1 MLDTAE
7 IRAALAAVPETPALV
22 FSQAELSDS
31 ARRIRAATDDA
42 GVSLLYAMKPCTLS
56 WVMEELAAH
65 VTGFTASSPF
75 EIRLARQVLGDS
87 RKVHYYGVAVAEHE
101 FAEIGRSCDY
111 ISFNSIGQLER
122 YGPET
127 PDLTSPGLRLNPGIS
142 FVSDERYDP
151 CRRHS
156 KLGAP
161 IERIIAAE
169 HGSHDISAV
178 AQGLLMHTNCESDDL
193 LDLFATASAVDDRL
207 GLLLDRMDWVNLGGG
222 YTFGSATDFA
232 PLNDASALL
241 RSDREIEIF
250 IEPGAAF
257 VADAGFIVST
267 VLDVFDSGGV
277 DVAVLDTSVN
287 HMPEVFEYQYEP
299 DVLDYAPDG
308 SHRYILAGRS
318 CLAGDVLG
326 DYRFEEP
333 LTPGS
338 RVAILGMGAYTQPK
352 AHTFNGINLPDAYAM
367 LESGE
372 LTLLQSTSYGDF
384 AARNGASQVA
394 VS

>member
-7 IRAALAAVPETPALV
+7 IRAALAAVPGTPALV
-22 FSQAELSDS
+22 FSQAELADS
-31 ARRIRAATDDA
+31 ARRIRAAADDA
-42 GVSLLYAMKPCTLS
+42 GLSLLYAMKPCTFS
-56 WVMEELAAH
+56 WVMEELATH

-75 EIRLARQVLGDS
+75 EVRLARQDLGDS
-87 RKVHYYGVAVAEHE
+87 GIVHYYGVAVAEHE
-101 FAEIGRSCDY
+101 FAEISRLSDY
-111 ISFNSIGQLER
+111 VTFNSISQLER
-122 YGPET
+122 YGPEAT
-127 PDLTSPGLRLNPGIS
+127 PFANVGLRLNPGIS
-142 FVSDERYDP
+142 LVSDERYDP

-161 IERIIAAE
+161 IERIIETE
-169 HGSHDISAV
+169 HESGGVSAV
-178 AQGLLMHTNCESDDL
+178 AQGLLLHTNCESDDL
-193 LDLFATASAVDDRL
+193 LDLFSTASAIEDRL
-207 GLLLDRMDWVNLGGG
+207 GALLDRMEWLNLGGG
-222 YTFGSATDFA
+222 YTFSPATDFTS
-232 PLNDASALL
+232 LNDAAALL
-241 RSDREIEIF
+241 RRDRGIEIF

-257 VADAGFIVST
+257 VADAGVIVST
-267 VLDVFDSGGV
+267 VLDVFDSGGI

-308 SHRYILAGRS
+308 AHRYILAGRS

-326 DYRFEEP
+326 DYRFEES

-372 LTLLQSTSYGDF
+372 LTLIQSTSYGDF
-384 AARNGASQVA
+384 AARNGAGQIA

>member
-1 MLDTAE
+1 MVDTAE
-7 IRAALAAVPETPALV
+7 IRAAMAAVSETPALV
-22 FSQAELSDS
+22 FSQAELSSS
-31 ARRIRAATDDA
+31 ARRIRSAADA
-42 GVSLLYAMKPCTLS
+42 AGISLLYAMKPCTFS
-56 WVMEELAAH
+56 WVIEQLAGH

-75 EIRLARQVLGDS
+75 EVRLARQALGDAGT
-87 RKVHYYGVAVAEHE
+87 VHYYGVAVADHE
-101 FAEIGRSCDY
+101 FVEISRTCDY
-111 ISFNSIGQLER
+111 ITFNSIRQLER
-122 YGPET
+122 YGPEAPAET
-127 PDLTSPGLRLNPGIS
+127 GVGIRLNPGIS

-156 KLGAP
+156 KLGTP
-161 IERIIAAE
+161 IEQILDAE
-169 HGSHDISAV
+169 LGSRGVSGM
-178 AQGLLMHTNCESDDL
+178 AQGLLLHTNCESDDL
-193 LDLFATASAVDDRL
+193 LDLFSTASAIDERL
-207 GLLLDRMDWVNLGGG
+207 GTLIDRMAWLNLGGG
-222 YTFGSATDFA
+222 YTFGEATDIG
-232 PLNDASALL
+232 PLVETASLL
-241 RSDREIEIF
+241 SRDREIEIF

-277 DVAVLDTSVN
+277 EVAVLDTTVN

-299 DVLDYAPDG
+299 DVLDYTPDG

-333 LTPGS
+333 LEPGS
-338 RVAILGMGAYTQPK
+338 RVAILGAGAYTQPK

-372 LTLLQSTSYGDF
+372 LKLLQSSGFDEF
-384 AARNGASQVA
+384 AAKNGASQIA